1 MIARTWRLDLPFP
14 TEVELVMKALLPS
27 LSLAAIVSVVGTG
40 WVSDLAPRQGS
51 APPGGSEASAL
62 HAVSASALT
71 EIVETYCVRCHNER
85 RLTGN
90 LSLEGFEVERASE
103 WPETSERIISKLR
116 LNMMPPPGAR
126 RPGGDSLL
134 ALVETIE
141 PLMDRAA
148 TESPNLGSRSFQRL
162 NRAEYSRSV
171 EAVLGLV
178 IDAEDFLPPDTY
190 SDNFDNIAD
199 VQTPSSTVIDA
210 YLRAAAEISRM
221 AVGDR
226 NATRTQAIYATPRS
240 QSQLFRAEGAPRGT
254 RGGISVL
261 HTFVADGWYTF
272 DASFYTDL
280 NGPFFG
286 QWARGEE
293 LELSI
298 DGERVAMIE
307 VDRFLNESDP
317 TGQTRRTEPI
327 FVRAGQR
334 RVTAA
339 FLTTFDG
346 PQEDVIAPV
355 RQSLADLQIGTAD
368 GMTILPHLWQLKVAG
383 PERVAG
389 ISENPVRRRI
399 FSCRPVDEEDAPGC
413 ARTIL
418 SRLATHAYR
427 RPVTDADLDV
437 LMRFYSEGASEGGF
451 EVGVRAAIQG
461 ILSSADFLF
470 RVEEGPRRV
479 TPGTVLSLNDRDLAS
494 RLSFFLWGLPPDDEL
509 LELVADGGLSEPEV
523 WEAQVRRM
531 LEDPRAEGLSTR
543 FFPQWLRLQDLD
555 GVSPDP
561 DTWPQFDATLREDM
575 RRETELLFE
584 HMVRDDRSLLELL
597 TADYSFV
604 NEDLAEFYGIP
615 GVSGQH
621 FRKVS
626 LPDDNRR
633 GLLGHGS
640 VLVQTSHANRTSP
653 VLRGKWVME
662 VLLDSPPPPPPPGV
676 PDLEETEGSRDGRSL
691 TVKERLA
698 MHRANTV
705 CSSCHQYIDPLGL
718 ALENFDV
725 TGEWRINDAGNPVDP
740 SGELWDGTPLNG
752 PQDLREALV
761 RYREPF
767 FRTFTKNLMAYALGR
782 RVEYYDQ
789 PTVRRIILEAAQN
802 DYRVSSFI
810 LGVVN
815 SDAFRMTQ
823 APPVAASN
831 R

>member
-1 MIARTWRLDLPFP
+1 MR
-14 TEVELVMKALLPS
+14 
-27 LSLAAIVSVVGTG
+27 LSLTAVTVLTLILGTG
-40 WVSDLAPRQGS
+40 SGWSPTRTGPAVPVDA
-51 APPGGSEASAL
+51 AVHA
-62 HAVSASALT
+62 AVSASSAELT
-71 EIVETYCVRCHNER
+71 EVVQDYCVRCHNAR
-85 RLTGN
+85 RMTGN
-90 LSLEGFEVERASE
+90 LSLEDYDVAEAAE
-103 WPETSERIISKLR
+103 WPETTERIIAKLR
-116 LNMMPPPGAR
+116 LNMMPPPGSR
-126 RPGGDSLL
+126 RPAGDTLQ
-134 ALVETIE
+134 ALVETLE
-141 PLMDRAA
+141 PLMAEASDRA
-148 TESPNLGSRSFQRL
+148 PNPGYRAFQRL
-162 NRAEYSRSV
+162 NRAEYARSID
-171 EAVLGLV
+171 ALLGLS
-178 IDAEDFLPPDTY
+178 IDPEAFLPPDTY

-226 NATRTQAIYATPRS
+226 NATRTQSIYATPRTR
-240 QSQLFRAEGAPRGT
+240 SQLFRVEGAPRGT

-339 FLTTFDG
+339 FLKTFDG
-346 PQEDVIAPV
+346 PQEDVIAPI

-368 GMTILPHLWQLKVAG
+368 GMTILPHLWQLKISG

-389 ISENPVRRRI
+389 ISDNPVRRRI
-399 FSCRPVDEEDAPGC
+399 FTCRPPEADAARAC
-413 ARTIL
+413 ARDIIE
-418 SRLATHAYR
+418 RLATQAYR
-427 RPVTDADLDV
+427 RPVNDRDLDI
-437 LMRFYSEGASEGGF
+437 LMRFYDDGAADGGF
-451 EVGVRAAIQG
+451 EVGVRNALQG

-470 RVEEGPRRV
+470 RIEAAPSNAE
-479 TPGTVLSLNDRDLAS
+479 PGSVFPLSDRDLAS
-494 RLSFFLWGLPPDDEL
+494 RLSFFLWGLPPDQEL
-509 LELVADGGLSEPEV
+509 LDLVEDGALGRSDVLER
-523 WEAQVRRM
+523 QVLRM
-531 LEDPRAEGLSTR
+531 LGDPRAEGLSKR
-543 FFPQWLRLQDLD
+543 FFAQWLRLQDLD
-555 GVSPDP
+555 GVAPDP
-561 DTWPQFDATLREDM
+561 DTWPQFDATLRQDM
-575 RRETELLFE
+575 RRETELLFTYL
-584 HMVRDDRSLLELL
+584 VREDGSVLDLL
-597 TADYSFV
+597 TADYTFV
-604 NEDLAEFYGIP
+604 NEDLAAFYGIP
-615 GVSGQH
+615 GVSGAH
-621 FRKVS
+621 FRRVA
-626 LPDDNRR
+626 LPGENRR
-633 GLLGHGS
+633 GVLGHGS

-662 VLLDSPPPPPPPGV
+662 VLLNSPPPPPPPGV
-676 PDLEETEGSRDGRSL
+676 PDLEETDGSRDGRSL

-698 MHRANTV
+698 MHSANPV

-740 SGELWDGTPLNG
+740 SGRLWDGTPLDG
-752 PQDLREALV
+752 PDDLREALV

-767 FRTFTKNLMAYALGR
+767 FRTFASNLMTYALGR
-782 RVEYYDQ
+782 RVEYFDQ
-789 PTVRRIILEAAQN
+789 PTIRQITAEAARN
-802 DYRVSSFI
+802 DYRVSSFV

-815 SDAFRMTQ
+815 SDAFRMKRVPGTTDD
-823 APPVAASN
+823 ARSS

>member
-1 MIARTWRLDLPFP
+1 
-14 TEVELVMKALLPS
+14 MKSVVPGVALLAVVLMSGPG
-27 LSLAAIVSVVGTG
+27 LDGPPAAPDDGVV
-40 WVSDLAPRQGS
+40 
-51 APPGGSEASAL
+51 PGAHEAAEITP
-62 HAVSASALT
+62 AALT
-71 EIVETYCVRCHNER
+71 EVVETYCVRCHNGR
-85 RLTGN
+85 RMTGN
-90 LSLEGFEVERASE
+90 LSLEAYAVDRATD
-103 WPETSERIISKLR
+103 WPETTERIISKLR
-116 LNMMPPPGAR
+116 LDMMPPPGSR
-126 RPGGDSLL
+126 RPAGDTLQ
-134 ALVETIE
+134 ALVETLE
-141 PLMDRAA
+141 PLMDRASA
-148 TESPNLGSRSFQRL
+148 GAPNPGYRTFQRL
-162 NRAEYSRSV
+162 NRAEYARSV
-171 EAVLGLV
+171 EALLGLV

-226 NATRTQAIYATPRS
+226 NATRNQAIYTTPRTR
-240 QSQLFRAEGAPRGT
+240 SQLERIEGAPRGT

-261 HTFVADGWYTF
+261 HTFLADGWYTF

-339 FLTTFDG
+339 FLRTFDG

-368 GMTILPHLWQLKVAG
+368 GMTILPHLWQLKVSG
-383 PERVAG
+383 PDRVAG
-389 ISENPVRRRI
+389 ISDNDVRRRI
-399 FSCRPVDEEDAPGC
+399 FTCRPADPTTARGC
-413 ARTIL
+413 AREIL
-418 SRLATHAYR
+418 TGLATQAYR
-427 RPVTDADLDV
+427 RSVTEQDLTI
-437 LMRFYSEGASEGGF
+437 LMRFYDEGFAEGGF
-451 EVGVRAAIQG
+451 EVGVRNALQG
-461 ILSSADFLF
+461 VLSSADFLF
-470 RVEEGPRRV
+470 RIEQSPADVQ
-479 TPGTVLSLNDRDLAS
+479 PGEIFALSDRDLAS
-494 RLSFFLWGLPPDDEL
+494 RLSFFLWGLPPDAEL
-509 LELVADGGLSEPEV
+509 LEQVDRGTLNDTGALEV
-523 WEAQVRRM
+523 QVRRM
-531 LEDPRAEGLSTR
+531 LADPRAEGLSSR
-543 FFPQWLRLQDLD
+543 FFAQWLRLQDLD
-555 GVSPDP
+555 GVAPDP
-561 DTWPQFDATLREDM
+561 DTWPQFDATLRDDM
-575 RRETELLFE
+575 RRETELLFTHLVAE
-584 HMVRDDRSLLELL
+584 DGSLLDLL
-597 TADYSFV
+597 TADYTFV
-604 NEDLAEFYGIP
+604 NEDLAGFYGIP
-615 GVSGQH
+615 GVSGAH
-621 FRKVS
+621 FRRVP
-626 LPDDNRR
+626 LEDPNRR
-633 GLLGHGS
+633 GILGHGS

-676 PDLEETEGSRDGRSL
+676 PDLEETDGSRDGRSL

-698 MHRANTV
+698 MHAANAV

-740 SGELWDGTPLNG
+740 SGRLWDGTALNG
-752 PQDLREALV
+752 PRDLREALV
-761 RYREPF
+761 RYKEPF

-782 RVEYYDQ
+782 RVDYYDQ
-789 PTVRRIILEAAQN
+789 STIRRITANAAEQ
-802 DYRVSSFI
+802 DYSVSAFV
-810 LGVVN
+810 LGVVT
-815 SDAFRMTQ
+815 SDAFRMKR
-823 APPVAASN
+823 APASTASDGVDG

>member
-1 MIARTWRLDLPFP
+1 MRFFMLSAAVAAMALGAGWGQRDATGGAQGPDEATIHALD
-14 TEVELVMKALLPS
+14 EVSAVELNE
-27 LSLAAIVSVVGTG
+27 VVE
-40 WVSDLAPRQGS
+40 D
-51 APPGGSEASAL
+51 
-62 HAVSASALT
+62 
-71 EIVETYCVRCHNER
+71 YCVRCHNPR

-90 LSLEGFEVERASE
+90 LSLQDYDVARAAE
-103 WPETSERIISKLR
+103 WPETSERVIAKLR

-126 RPGGDSLL
+126 RPAGDTLL
-134 ALVETIE
+134 ALVETLE
-141 PLMDRAA
+141 PLMNGASE
-148 TESPNLGSRSFQRL
+148 ESPEPGYRAFQRL
-162 NRAEYSRSV
+162 NRAEYARSV
-171 EAVLGLV
+171 EALLGLS
-178 IDAEDFLPPDTY
+178 IDAETFLPPDTY

-226 NATRTQAIYATPRS
+226 NATSSQSIYTTPRTR
-240 QSQLFRAEGAPRGT
+240 SQLLRVDGAPRGT

-286 QWARGEE
+286 RWARGEE

-339 FLTTFDG
+339 FLKTFDG

-368 GMTILPHLWQLKVAG
+368 GMTILPHLWQLKVSG
-383 PERVAG
+383 PDRVTG
-389 ISENPVRRRI
+389 ISDNSVRRRV
-399 FSCRPVDEEDAPGC
+399 FTCRPAAEAEARAC
-413 ARTIL
+413 ARDIL
-418 SRLATHAYR
+418 ARLATQAYR
-427 RPVTDADLDV
+427 RPPTEQDLET
-437 LMRFYSEGASEGGF
+437 LMRFYEEGVEEGGF
-451 EVGVRAAIQG
+451 EVGVRNALQG

-470 RVEEGPRRV
+470 RIESIPSDAE
-479 TPGTVLSLNDRDLAS
+479 PGGVFPLSDRDLAS
-494 RLSFFLWGLPPDDEL
+494 RLSFFLWGLPPDAEL
-509 LELVADGGLSEPEV
+509 LDLVEQGILARDDV
-523 WEAQVRRM
+523 WEGQVRRM
-531 LEDPRAEGLSTR
+531 LADPRAEGLSTR
-543 FFPQWLRLQDLD
+543 FFAQWMRLQDLD
-555 GVSPDP
+555 GVAPDP

-575 RRETELLFE
+575 RTETQMLFTHLVRE
-584 HMVRDDRSLLELL
+584 DRSVLELL
-597 TADYSFV
+597 TADYTFV
-604 NEDLAEFYGIP
+604 NEDLAAFYGIP
-615 GVSGQH
+615 GISGAH
-621 FRKVS
+621 FRRAP
-626 LPDDNRR
+626 LPDENRR
-633 GLLGHGS
+633 GVLGHGS

-662 VLLDSPPPPPPPGV
+662 VLLNSPPPPPPPGV
-676 PDLEETEGSRDGRSL
+676 PGLEETEGSREGRSL

-698 MHRANTV
+698 MHSANSV

-725 TGEWRINDAGNPVDP
+725 TGEWRINDAGNRVDP
-740 SGELWDGTPLNG
+740 SGQLWDGTPLSG
-752 PQDLREALV
+752 PTDLREALV

-767 FRTFTKNLMAYALGR
+767 FRTFTSNLMAYALGR
-782 RVEYYDQ
+782 RMEYFDR
-789 PTVRRIILEAAQN
+789 PVIRRITAEASEN
-802 DYRVSSFI
+802 DYRISSFV

-815 SDAFRMTQ
+815 SDAFRMKRMPAT
-823 APPVAASN
+823 ADDAWE
-831 R
+831 RR

>member
-1 MIARTWRLDLPFP
+1 MKVLVPSLPLLAAALVAGAGWVGDSGSTASARAGSTPGFGVEP
-14 TEVELVMKALLPS
+14 TEAPTVSLPALNE
-27 LSLAAIVSVVGTG
+27 VV
-40 WVSDLAPRQGS
+40 DA
-51 APPGGSEASAL
+51 
-62 HAVSASALT
+62 
-71 EIVETYCVRCHNER
+71 YCVRCHNER
-85 RLTGN
+85 RMTGN
-90 LSLEGFEVERASE
+90 LSLDGYDVARAAERAE
-103 WPETSERIISKLR
+103 VSERIISKLR
-116 LNMMPPPGAR
+116 LNMMPPPGAG
-126 RPGGDSLL
+126 RPAGDTLA
-134 ALVETIE
+134 ALVAALE
-141 PLMDRAA
+141 PLMDEAGARA
-148 TESPNLGSRSFQRL
+148 PDPGYRSFQRL
-162 NRAEYSRSV
+162 NRAEYARSV
-171 EAVLGLV
+171 EALLGLV
-178 IDAEDFLPPDTY
+178 IDAGDFLPPDTY

-199 VQTPSSTVIDA
+199 AQTPSSTVIDA

-226 NATRTQAIYATPRS
+226 NATSNQSIYTTPRT
-240 QSQLFRAEGAPRGT
+240 QSQLIRVDGAPRGT

-339 FLTTFDG
+339 FLRTFDG
-346 PQEDVIAPV
+346 PQEDVIAPI

-368 GMTILPHLWQLKVAG
+368 GMTILPHLWQLKIAG
-383 PERVAG
+383 PDRVAG
-389 ISENPVRRRI
+389 ISENPVRQAI
-399 FSCRPVDEEDAPGC
+399 FTCRPVDAAEGPRC

-418 SRLATHAYR
+418 ARLATQAYR
-427 RPVTDADLDV
+427 RPVTSDDLDI
-437 LMRFYSEGASEGGF
+437 LMRFYAEGEAEGGF
-451 EVGVRAAIQG
+451 EVGVRNGLQG

-470 RVEEGPRRV
+470 RVERAPANV
-479 TPGTVLSLNDRDLAS
+479 APGETYRLGDADLAS
-494 RLSFFLWGLPPDDEL
+494 RLSFFLWGLPPDEEL
-509 LELVADGGLSEPEV
+509 MELAASNRLTEPEV

-531 LEDPRAEGLSTR
+531 LRDSRAEGLSTR
-543 FFPQWLRLQDLD
+543 FFAQWLRLQDLD
-555 GVSPDP
+555 GVAPEP
-561 DTWPQFDATLREDM
+561 DTWPQYDASLRDGMRTETEMLFQYMVRED
-575 RRETELLFE
+575 
-584 HMVRDDRSLLELL
+584 RSVMDLL
-597 TADYSFV
+597 TADYTFV
-604 NEDLAEFYGIP
+604 NESLAEFYGIP
-615 GVSGQH
+615 EVSGDH

-626 LPDDNRR
+626 LADPNRW

-662 VLLDSPPPPPPPGV
+662 VLLNSPPPPPPPGV
-676 PDLEETEGSRDGRSL
+676 PGLEETQGSQEGRSF

-698 MHRANTV
+698 MHRSNTV
-705 CSSCHQYIDPLGL
+705 CSSCHQYIDPIGL

-725 TGEWRINDAGNPVDP
+725 TGEWRIKDAGNPIDAT
-740 SGELWDGTPLNG
+740 GQLWDGTALLG
-752 PQDLREALV
+752 PRGLRDALV

-767 FRTFTKNLMAYALGR
+767 LRAFATNLMAYAIGR
-782 RVEYYDQ
+782 RMESFDQ
-789 PTVRRIILEAAQN
+789 PTIRSITGEAAKS
-802 DYRVSSFI
+802 DYRLSSFV

-815 SDAFRMTQ
+815 SDAFRMKR
-823 APPVAASN
+823 APATTADAAGA